1 MNTSIK
7 GLNISNLE
15 DLPVS
20 EFWSNSDSKEDRMHK
35 IHSYP
40 AKFPAFL
47 VSKAV
52 EYATK
57 KNIQIESIGDVFCGC
72 GTTALETRK
81 LNKFFYGWDIN
92 PVATLIA
99 SVKSEAYQ
107 LGRLESYYKGIVKFY
122 NGKEIEVDEYFKN
135 HERINYW
142 FSEKHISD
150 LYKLLIAIRS
160 EVPKGKYQNF
170 FLCAFSN
177 LLKGCSMWLTKS
189 IKPQYDPDKI
199 PSEVFDSF
207 EKQYKSMLKAIPE
220 NDELSV
226 NKKTKIKTQ
235 NFLKIKEGSIEL
247 DLIITSPPYVT
258 SYEYAD
264 LHQLSTLW
272 LEHVVDYRELR
283 EGTIGSVYH
292 EDVENDFSNLNS
304 IGRDIVSELK
314 IKAKNKAKSVGKYFA
329 DMKTAVEKTYSIT
342 RKGGMN
348 IFVIGNTSYKG
359 VKVDNAKYLVEV
371 MDEIGFKNIKVKK
384 RKISSKILT
393 PYRDEKGRFSN
404 DSSDRKVYNYEFVIT
419 GRKV

>member
-1 MNTSIK
+1 M
-7 GLNISNLE
+7 LNNNFE
-15 DLPVS
+15 DLPTS
-20 EFWSNSDSKEDRMHK
+20 DFWSNSDSKEDRMHK

-52 EYATK
+52 KYATE
-57 KNIQIESIGDVFCGC
+57 KNIEIESIGDVFCGC

-81 LNKFFYGWDIN
+81 LNKSFYGWDIN

-107 LGRLESYYKGIVKFY
+107 LGRLKKYYKQIEKFY
-122 NGKEIEVDEYFKN
+122 NEKQIEADEYFKN

-142 FSEKHISD
+142 FSEKQIID
-150 LYKLLIAIRS
+150 LNKLLTAIRS
-160 EVPKGKYQNF
+160 EVPKGKYQNL

-177 LLKGCSMWLTKS
+177 ILKGCSMWLTKS
-189 IKPQYDPDKI
+189 IKPQYDPEKF
-199 PSEVFDSF
+199 PQNVFDSF
-207 EKQYKSMLKAIPE
+207 VKQYESMLKAIPE

-226 NKKTKIKTQ
+226 NKKTNIKTQ
-235 NFLKIKEGSIEL
+235 NFLKIKEGSVKL

-272 LEHVVDYRELR
+272 LEHVVDYRDLR
-283 EGTIGSVYH
+283 QGTIGSIYH
-292 EDVENDFSNLNS
+292 QDVENDFCNLNS
-304 IGRDIVSELK
+304 SGRAIVSELK
-314 IKAKNKAKSVGKYFA
+314 IKAKNKANSVGKYFV
-329 DMKTAVEKTYSIT
+329 DMKSAVEKTYSIT

-371 MDEIGFKNIKVKK
+371 MYRIGFTNIEVKK

-404 DSSDRKVYNYEFVIT
+404 DSSDRKVYNYEFVII
-419 GRKV
+419 GKKG